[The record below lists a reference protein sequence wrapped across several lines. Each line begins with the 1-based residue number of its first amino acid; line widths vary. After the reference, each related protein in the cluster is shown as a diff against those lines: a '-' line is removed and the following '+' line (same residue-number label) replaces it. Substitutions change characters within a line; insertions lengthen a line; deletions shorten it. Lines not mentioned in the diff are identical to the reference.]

1 MSDASSGRGKR
12 LAQARRLLGVVLQRD
27 VTQSVAAE
35 MVGTTGASWS
45 RWESEKDRPKAEN
58 LLAFVKILRDHGL
71 PEITASWLEF
81 GEGSG
86 PPQIGHAPAQKR
98 RAIQEPEKP
107 VPHPST
113 RKAARRRGA

>member
-1 MSDASSGRGKR
+1 MTGRGKR

-45 RWESEKDRPKAEN
+45 RWESEKDRPKHEN
-58 LLAFVKILRDHGL
+58 LMAFVRILAEYGL

-81 GEGSG
+81 GEGQG
-86 PPQIGHAPAQKR
+86 PPVIGQAPAKSQVTIKPFAAKTLTKLPAKKQAIRKR
-98 RAIQEPEKP
+98 RK
-107 VPHPST
+107 
-113 RKAARRRGA
+113 